1 MKFSWMRLVGGLAAS
16 AALTAAVGMTMLVAQ
31 DKAAEDPAV
40 ARTRKQVLM
49 LDDLYKTAIVMI
61 TENYVDE
68 SSDLAAGAAFQKLFE
83 AMRKKGHHDVRLL
96 DLTGQPF
103 NDKNLAKD
111 EFEKAAIAALK
122 AGQPTYEKIVDEN
135 GQRYLKKATPIP
147 VVLKKCTLCH
157 PAYEKAKPGEAVG
170 ALSYTLQV
178 D

>member
-1 MKFSWMRLVGGLAAS
+1 MRLVGGLAAS
-16 AALTAAVGMTMLVAQ
+16 AALAVAFGITMLGAQ
-31 DKAAEDPAV
+31 EKAAEDPAV

-49 LDDLYKTAIVMI
+49 RDDLYKPAIVML

-96 DLTGQPF
+96 DATGQPF

-122 AGQPTYEKIVDEN
+122 AGKPTYEQVVEQGGK
-135 GQRYLKKATPIP
+135 RYLRKATPIP
-147 VVLKKCTLCH
+147 VVLQKCTICH
-157 PAYEKAKPGEAVG
+157 PAYEKAKPGETIG
-170 ALSYTLQV
+170 SLSYTLPV
-178 D
+178 E